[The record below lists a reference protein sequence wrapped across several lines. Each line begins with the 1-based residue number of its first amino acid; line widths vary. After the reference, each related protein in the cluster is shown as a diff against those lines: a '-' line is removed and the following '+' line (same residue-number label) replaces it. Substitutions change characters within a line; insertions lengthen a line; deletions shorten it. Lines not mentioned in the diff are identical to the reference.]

1 MYVCRAKKSVSINLY
16 DNFMKKTFSAIVSFL
31 RLPVIVYKESDF
43 VSDVAR
49 LVLSETWESVQGDKH
64 WITVENKRY
73 SVKFWVGN
81 KLYGYFSD
89 GMIRN
94 KTAEAEARWCSEMP
108 ARELLFEI
116 EKKFRRASALF
127 ELQEEI
133 EAGIARK
140 NVFSRLIK

>member
-1 MYVCRAKKSVSINLY
+1 MSL
-16 DNFMKKTFSAIVSFL
+16 F
-31 RLPVIVYKESDF
+31 RLPVMAYKETEF

-49 LVLSETWESVQGDKH
+49 LVLSESWDSVQGDKH
-64 WITVENKRY
+64 WLTVENKRY
-73 SVKFWVGN
+73 SVKFWVSN
-81 KLYGYFSD
+81 KMYGYFSD
-89 GMIRN
+89 GKIRN
-94 KTAEAEARWCSEMP
+94 KMTETEARWYSEMP

-133 EAGIARK
+133 EVGIARK